1 MVFCVVDVYQ
11 VERWNN
17 LYQED
22 RRNDL
27 DERGQ
32 YGAESSA
39 SGPSA
44 RTSLTEERANSFLVS
59 LLRSGLSARGRG

>member
-1 MVFCVVDVYQ
+1 MVGIYL

-27 DERGQ
+27 DELGQ

-59 LLRSGLSARGRG
+59 LLRSGLSPGGRG